1 MKRGFVLLIGLS
13 VLLKAYSQSFIQPNY
28 GLKSHETLEISK
40 IEINL
45 KNTLIYMSIE
55 NRIQGGSFCADNDI
69 FMIYPD
75 GSRARL
81 ISASGIPACPDSY
94 KFRTIGEKLDFVL
107 QFPALREGAS
117 WIDIVEECSEN
128 CFSFYGVTLDNELNR
143 KVNESFILAEGE
155 EVSRGI
161 ISLIDLIGEIDTKNY
176 GIEGL
181 LYLTIIKLSEE
192 AGSKAIAG
200 EWYRKMKSSGAPRVE
215 EYFKYLNDKGI
226 KY

>member
-117 WIDIVEECSEN
+117 WIDIVEECSDN
-128 CFSFYGVTLDNELNR
+128 CFSFYGVTLDNELNS
-143 KVNESFILAEGE
+143 KINESFNLAENGE
-155 EVSRGI
+155 PSKAM
-161 ISLIDLIGEIDTKNY
+161 ISMIDLIGSVDKKNY

-181 LYLTIIKLSEE
+181 LYATVVKLADE
-192 AGSKAIAG
+192 AGTREVAS
-200 EWYRKMKSSGAPRVE
+200 EWLRKMKSSGAPRLQL
-215 EYFKYLNDKGI
+215 YIKYLESLGI
-226 KY
+226 RY

>member
-1 MKRGFVLLIGLS
+1 MKSILILLALFTVS
-13 VLLKAYSQSFIQPNY
+13 AALFPQSFIQPNY

-40 IEINL
+40 IEING

-75 GSRARL
+75 GSRAKL

-94 KFRTIGEKLDFVL
+94 KFRAVGEKLDFVL
-107 QFPALREGAS
+107 QFPALREGTS

-128 CFSFYGVTLDNELNR
+128 CFSFYGVTLDNDLNN
-143 KVNESFILAEGE
+143 KINESFNLAENGE
-155 EVSRGI
+155 PSKAM
-161 ISLIDLIGEIDTKNY
+161 ISLIDLIGSVDKKNY

-181 LYLTIIKLSEE
+181 LYATVVKLADE
-192 AGSKAIAG
+192 AGTREVAS
-200 EWYRKMKSSGAPRVE
+200 EWSRKMKSSGAPRLQL
-215 EYFKYLNDKGI
+215 YLKYLESQGI

>member
-128 CFSFYGVTLDNELNR
+128 CFSFYGVTLDNELNS
-143 KVNESFILAEGE
+143 KINESFNLAENGE
-155 EVSRGI
+155 PSKAM
-161 ISLIDLIGEIDTKNY
+161 ISMIDLIGSVDKKNY

-181 LYLTIIKLSEE
+181 LYATVVKLADE
-192 AGSKAIAG
+192 AGTREVAS
-200 EWYRKMKSSGAPRVE
+200 EWLRKMKSSGAPRLHL
-215 EYFKYLNDKGI
+215 YIKYLESLGI
-226 KY
+226 RY